1 MAQDAEAIIERR
13 KLRRKLTA
21 WRVAFLLL
29 IAALIV
35 VFISWSQGG
44 ANFNQP
50 HIAKVRIEGT
60 IFENEELLKRL
71 DKIAKDD
78 AVKGVILILDSP
90 GGTTVGGEAI
100 FEAVRKIAE
109 KKPVVTQVG
118 TLAAS
123 AGYMIASASDHIIA
137 RQTSIVGS
145 IGVLFQYPDVSKLL
159 DTIGVKV
166 ETIKS
171 SPLKAEPNYFSPA
184 SEEAKGMIRN
194 MIMDSY
200 AWFVDIV
207 EKRRSFTHEQAL
219 ALANGAVFTGRQ
231 ALDKKLIDGLGGEE
245 EAVAW
250 LASKGISKDLPRL
263 EWKPVSSETG
273 FSLRDLIIHA
283 GARLMGI
290 PQEAN
295 GMLKEIAKE
304 RIFLDGLLS
313 VWHVDGAPETN

>member
-13 KLRRKLTA
+13 KLRRKLTI
-21 WRVAFLLL
+21 WRGAFLLL
-29 IAALIV
+29 IAALIAG
-35 VFISWSQGG
+35 FASWSMRGT
-44 ANFNQP
+44 NFSQP

-71 DKIAKDD
+71 DKIARDD
-78 AVKGVILILDSP
+78 AVKGVILVLDSP

-145 IGVLFQYPDVSKLL
+145 IGVLFQYPDLSKLL

-171 SPLKAEPNYFSPA
+171 SPLKAEPN
-184 SEEAKGMIRN
+184 
-194 MIMDSY
+194 
-200 AWFVDIV
+200 
-207 EKRRSFTHEQAL
+207 
-219 ALANGAVFTGRQ
+219 
-231 ALDKKLIDGLGGEE
+231 
-245 EAVAW
+245 
-250 LASKGISKDLPRL
+250 
-263 EWKPVSSETG
+263 
-273 FSLRDLIIHA
+273 
-283 GARLMGI
+283 
-290 PQEAN
+290 
-295 GMLKEIAKE
+295 
-304 RIFLDGLLS
+304 
-313 VWHVDGAPETN
+313 